1 MRKFF
6 RTTNAKEVGFLYLV
20 RGIFRGVVGFQMSY
34 LLRVRLKYS
43 GLNFIGSSVVYQT
56 ILTAHAFVMI
66 FFSIMPL
73 LIGALGN
80 LLLPLI
86 VSKNDIDLPRYNA
99 LSF

>member
-66 FFSIMPL
+66 FFYYAFI
-73 LIGALGN
+73 N
-80 LLLPLI
+80 W
-86 VSKNDIDLPRYNA
+86 
-99 LSF
+99 SFRESFITFNSE